1 MGTKKIGNNKIVVIG
16 AGSAEFGS
24 QSLYGI
30 MQTEGLHG
38 FELHLVDIDQDKLGL
53 ITRLA
58 ERLNRELGADMQIF
72 STMKRE
78 EALEDAG
85 FIILSIA
92 IEREELWL
100 KDYELA
106 LQHGITHYAENGG
119 PAAFTH
125 ACRNMAA
132 IGPILEDIQRLCPN
146 AVLLNFT
153 NPMQR
158 ICTAIHKL
166 SEVQIMGICHQITF
180 GYFILG
186 VIFQEELGLS
196 FPKDLRFQWTDEG
209 VELWF
214 STAAQVAET
223 LEIVAAGINH
233 FTWMLAVKER
243 STGTDLYPDLIKKA
257 PRLPETFEP
266 LTQELF
272 RIFEVMPVPGDCH
285 LTEYVPYTSDRR
297 EKTWQRYDIQFYD
310 LEWGKRRR
318 EEGLLRIREVVDGK
332 ENIEVLRPITSER
345 AEILIDGIANNRH
358 LYEEALNI
366 PNRGY
371 ITNLP
376 DGAMV
381 EVPGIITSEGPSG
394 LVVGELPE
402 SIAEL
407 CRRQISINE
416 LTVEAFQKGD
426 RRLVHQ
432 LFAIDPMIQDP
443 QAAVNLADAY
453 LKLYKDYL
461 PSFT

>member
-1 MGTKKIGNNKIVVIG
+1 MQNRKIVVIG

-38 FELHLVDIDQDKLGL
+38 FELYLVDIDPEKLEL
-53 ITRLA
+53 ISRLA
-58 ERLNRELGADMQIF
+58 ERMNRDLGADMRIY
-72 STMKRE
+72 STTERK

-85 FIILSIA
+85 FLILSIA
-92 IEREELWL
+92 IEREDLWL
-100 KDYELA
+100 KDYQLA
-106 LQHGITHYAENGG
+106 LKYGVNHYAENGG

-125 ACRNMAA
+125 SCRNLAA
-132 IGPILEDIQRLCPN
+132 IGPILQDIEKLCPE

-158 ICTAIHKL
+158 ICTAIQRL
-166 SEVQIMGICHQITF
+166 SKVRIIGICHQITF

-186 VIFQEELGLS
+186 VLFQKQLGLS
-196 FPKDLRFQWTDEG
+196 FPKDFRFEWTDEA

-214 STAAQVAET
+214 TTAKEVAKA
-223 LEIVAAGINH
+223 LEIAAAGINH
-233 FTWMLAVKER
+233 FTWMLSVKER
-243 STGTDLYPDLIKKA
+243 SSGRDLYPELKKKLGN
-257 PRLPETFEP
+257 LPESFEP

-272 RIFEVMPVPGDCH
+272 RIFDVMPVPGDCH
-285 LTEYVPYTSDRR
+285 LTEYVPYTSDQR
-297 EKTWQRYDIQFYD
+297 EKTWERYDIQFYD
-310 LEWGKRRR
+310 LQWGKRRR
-318 EEGLLRIREVVDGK
+318 EEGLRRIREVLAGREKLDA
-332 ENIEVLRPITSER
+332 LRPIISER
-345 AEILIDGIANNRH
+345 AEILIDAIANNRH

-381 EVPGIITSEGPSG
+381 EVPGIVTSEGPTG
-394 LVVGELPE
+394 LVVGDLPE
-402 SIAEL
+402 AIAAL

-416 LTVEAFQKGD
+416 LTAEAFRKGD

-443 QAAVNLADAY
+443 LVAVKLADEY
-453 LKLYKDYL
+453 LALYKDYL
-461 PSFT
+461 PTFV